1 MLVPVSGPVATTA
14 GMAFIRTR
22 PFTPE
27 TDTLVVAR
35 ILATGQAPRSLEFA
49 LPASVK
55 CLTPIGVLVSEESLL
70 ADANRSISLVI
81 IRHHHFGT
89 PPERSRV
96 MDCPSSSCNPV
107 HERLYQSC
115 VSSSTHLESPFVFL
129 ICFCFPFALYC
140 WRSFISKHR
149 ANTEFSRRKMDSGR
163 IAQTF

>member
-1 MLVPVSGPVATTA
+1 MPITCSMATTT
-14 GMAFIRTR
+14 GMALIRAS

-27 TDTLVVAR
+27 TDTLVVTR

-55 CLTPIGVLVSEESLL
+55 ALTSIGVLVPEEALL
-70 ADANRSISLVI
+70 TDANRSISLVV

-89 PPERSRV
+89 SPKSGRV
-96 MDCPSSSCNPV
+96 MDCPPCSCNPV
-107 HERLYQSC
+107 HERLYHSC

-140 WRSFISKHR
+140 WRLLISKHR
-149 ANTEFSRRKMDSGR
+149 ANIWFSE
-163 IAQTF
+163 ANA